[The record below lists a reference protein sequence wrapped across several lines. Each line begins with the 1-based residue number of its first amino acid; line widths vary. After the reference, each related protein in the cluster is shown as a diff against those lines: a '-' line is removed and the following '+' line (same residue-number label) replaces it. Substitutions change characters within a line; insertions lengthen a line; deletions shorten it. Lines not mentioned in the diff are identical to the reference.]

1 MTAASSD
8 ARLKRHGRPRHAKP
22 RKPLIALPGNGIPS
36 IVALAAAAGLAAT
49 MMGSAGQASSMA
61 GDIGASM
68 VSARTPPSFSQ
79 VSRSS
84 IRKALEDTP
93 SASRN
98 VDGASTSAPVSSI
111 NEARSSL
118 NGTLKAAQKL
128 YDDSAGKVADEN
140 TRTTLKTSMDD
151 ARTMMS
157 RSTLKSEIKGLADR
171 ETAVKSAEDA
181 VNASMQAKS
190 KADADQAK
198 AAAAAAMAAGAIT
211 SGNTANP
218 GSGGYGR
225 PVKSAPSGEIQQY
238 AHEAMKRFGWGDD
251 QWDSL
256 NFIITNESGWN
267 QNAMNSSSGAKGLFQ
282 CLGHKDCDTDTYM
295 SDYKEQIDWGL
306 RYIANRYGTPNAA
319 ADYWRAH
326 GSY

>member
-1 MTAASSD
+1 M
-8 ARLKRHGRPRHAKP
+8 
-22 RKPLIALPGNGIPS
+22 
-36 IVALAAAAGLAAT
+36 
-49 MMGSAGQASSMA
+49 
-61 GDIGASM
+61 
-68 VSARTPPSFSQ
+68 
-79 VSRSS
+79 
-84 IRKALEDTP
+84 
-93 SASRN
+93 
-98 VDGASTSAPVSSI
+98 
-111 NEARSSL
+111 
-118 NGTLKAAQKL
+118 
-128 YDDSAGKVADEN
+128 
-140 TRTTLKTSMDD
+140 
-151 ARTMMS
+151 
-157 RSTLKSEIKGLADR
+157 
-171 ETAVKSAEDA
+171 
-181 VNASMQAKS
+181 
-190 KADADQAK
+190 
-198 AAAAAAMAAGAIT
+198 AAAAMAAAAIT
-211 SGNTANP
+211 GGNTADP

>member
-8 ARLKRHGRPRHAKP
+8 AGLKRHGRPRHAKP
-22 RKPLIALPGNGIPS
+22 RRNPVAVFGDGIP
-36 IVALAAAAGLAAT
+36 T
-49 MMGSAGQASSMA
+49 MMAVATVAALSAAMIGGSGQAESRA
-61 GDIGASM
+61 EDIGASM

-84 IRKALEDTP
+84 VRKALEDTP
-93 SASRN
+93 SAARDMNSA
-98 VDGASTSAPVSSI
+98 GTSAPASSI
-111 NEARSSL
+111 NDARRSL
-118 NGTLKAAQKL
+118 SGTLQSAQKL

-140 TRTTLKTSMDD
+140 TRTTLKASMDD

-190 KADADQAK
+190 KADDDQAK

-211 SGNTANP
+211 GGNTANP

>member
-1 MTAASSD
+1 MAVATVAALS
-8 ARLKRHGRPRHAKP
+8 
-22 RKPLIALPGNGIPS
+22 
-36 IVALAAAAGLAAT
+36 AAMIG
-49 MMGSAGQASSMA
+49 GSGQAESRA
-61 GDIGASM
+61 EDIGASM

-79 VSRSS
+79 VSRNSV
-84 IRKALEDTP
+84 RKALEDTP
-93 SASRN
+93 SAARDMN
-98 VDGASTSAPVSSI
+98 SAGTPAPASSI
-111 NEARSSL
+111 NDARRSL
-118 NGTLKAAQKL
+118 SGTLQSAQKL

-151 ARTMMS
+151 ARTMMT

-190 KADADQAK
+190 KADDDQAK

-211 SGNTANP
+211 GGNTANQGP
-218 GSGGYGR
+218 GGYGR

-256 NFIITNESGWN
+256 NFIISNESGWN

-319 ADYWRAH
+319 ANYWRAH

>member
-22 RKPLIALPGNGIPS
+22 RKPLIALPGNGIPG
-36 IVALAAAAGLAAT
+36 IMALVAAAGLAAT
-49 MMGSAGQASSMA
+49 MISGAGQASSMA

-79 VSRSS
+79 VSRNNV
-84 IRKALEDTP
+84 RKALEDNRP
-93 SASRN
+93 ASL
-98 VDGASTSAPVSSI
+98 DGTDASTSAPASSI
-111 NEARSSL
+111 NEARRNLS
-118 NGTLKAAQKL
+118 GTLRDAQKL
-128 YDDSAGKVADEN
+128 YDDSAGKAADEN
-140 TRTTLKTSMDD
+140 TRTALKTSMDD

-157 RSTLKSEIKGLADR
+157 RSTLKSEIKGLTDR
-171 ETAVKSAEDA
+171 EATVKSAEDA
-181 VNASMQAKS
+181 VKASMQAKS
-190 KADADQAK
+190 KADDDQAK
-198 AAAAAAMAAGAIT
+198 AAAAAALAAGAG
-211 SGNTANP
+211 SGDDNGKA
-218 GSGGYGR
+218 GGYGK

-238 AHEAMKRFGWGDD
+238 AHDAMKKFGWGDD

-256 NFIITNESGWN
+256 NFIVTNESGWD
-267 QNAMNSSSGAKGLFQ
+267 QTAMNKSSGAKGLFQ

-295 SDYKEQIDWGL
+295 SDYKEQVDWGL
-306 RYIANRYGTPNAA
+306 HYIARRYGTPKAA

>member
-1 MTAASSD
+1 MVVFGD
-8 ARLKRHGRPRHAKP
+8 
-22 RKPLIALPGNGIPS
+22 GIP
-36 IVALAAAAGLAAT
+36 T
-49 MMGSAGQASSMA
+49 MMAVATVAALSAAMIGGSGQAESRA
-61 GDIGASM
+61 EDIGASM

-84 IRKALEDTP
+84 VRKALEDTP
-93 SASRN
+93 PAARDMNSA
-98 VDGASTSAPVSSI
+98 GTSAPASSI
-111 NEARSSL
+111 NDARRSL
-118 NGTLKAAQKL
+118 SGALQSAQKL

-171 ETAVKSAEDA
+171 ETAVKSAVDA

-190 KADADQAK
+190 KADDDQAK

-211 SGNTANP
+211 GGNTASQ

-267 QNAMNSSSGAKGLFQ
+267 QTAMNSSSGAKGLFQ
-282 CLGHKDCDTDTYM
+282 CLGHKDCDTETYM